1 VATASIA
8 AAPLRSRKKLIFFA
22 LFFAATIFVTYM
34 KNARILDPASP
45 IAQHFA
51 PVKWYLVAHGVF
63 GGLAMVLG
71 AFQFSNRL
79 RARYLPVH
87 RTLGYIYVTSVFIS
101 APMSIPM
108 AMKIHTISIVFA
120 SVAQSLGWM
129 GTTAMALYCIRH
141 GNIAQH
147 RRWMILSY
155 PYAMVFTVARL
166 IVPIPGILSRGEPA
180 IETVVWSTIF
190 MAAFLPPILLDRKA
204 IFAAGAAKHQVAAR

>member
-1 VATASIA
+1 MATASIA
-8 AAPLRSRKKLIFFA
+8 ATPPRSRKKVVFFVV
-22 LFFAATIFVTYM
+22 FFAATIFVTYM
-34 KNARILDPASP
+34 KNARIFDPASP

-63 GGLAMVLG
+63 GALAMVLG

-79 RARYLPVH
+79 RARYLAVH
-87 RTLGYIYVTSVFIS
+87 KTLGYIYVVSVFIS

-108 AMKIHTISIVFA
+108 AMKIHTA
-120 SVAQSLGWM
+120 SLVAASAAQSLGWM
-129 GTTAMALYCIRH
+129 GTTAVALYCVLH

-180 IETVVWSTIF
+180 IEVVVWSTIF
-190 MAAFLPPILLDRKA
+190 VAAFLPPILLDRKM
-204 IFAAGAAKHQVAAR
+204 IFAKGAAKQKAAA

>member
-1 VATASIA
+1 MATASIA
-8 AAPLRSRKKLIFFA
+8 APSRSRRKFIFFVV
-22 LFFAATIFVTYM
+22 FFAATIFVTYM
-34 KNARILDPASP
+34 KNARIFDPASP

-63 GGLAMVLG
+63 GILAMVLG

-87 RTLGYIYVTSVFIS
+87 KTLGYIYVVSVFIS

-108 AMKIHTISIVFA
+108 AMKIHTPSLVAA
-120 SVAQSLGWM
+120 SAAQSLGWM
-129 GTTAMALYCIRH
+129 GTTAVALYCILH

-180 IETVVWSTIF
+180 IEVVVWSTIF
-190 MAAFLPPILLDRKA
+190 VAAFLPPLLVDRKT
-204 IFAAGAAKHQVAAR
+204 IFAEGVAKQKAAAH